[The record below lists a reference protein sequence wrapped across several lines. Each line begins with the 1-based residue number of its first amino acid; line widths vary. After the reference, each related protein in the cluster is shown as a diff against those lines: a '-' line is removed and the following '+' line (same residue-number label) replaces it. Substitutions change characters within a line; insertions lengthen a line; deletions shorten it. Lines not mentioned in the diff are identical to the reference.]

1 MTAGAVTIVIV
12 NYNSGEKLTHCLEAV
27 LQSGP
32 LLREVFVVDNASL
45 DGSESA
51 AAHHLDPRVRLIRGT
66 TNLGYAGAVN
76 HVLSDIAGEFVAV
89 LNMDT
94 IPEAGWLEPLVAV
107 ASRPEI
113 GAVNPL
119 LLLADGIHVN
129 AAGQTVHVTG
139 LGFNRG
145 LGEPARAYDVE
156 PFGVSGV
163 QGAAF
168 LMRTS
173 VLREIGGMDASGF
186 LYHEDVNLSWMLS
199 LAGYDLYCVPQSR
212 VRHDYFLSM
221 VAPKYFL
228 LERNRWTLLLAYFP
242 PLAIVALLP
251 AIVVTELLGWG
262 YAFLKGPRF
271 LSAKLRAYPWSA
283 AHRRTIASRR
293 ALARR
298 IRRRSP
304 WRVLARMSWRYQWRQ
319 FATLHAEKGATRR
332 EPPGGYSTRGEP

>member
-1 MTAGAVTIVIV
+1 MR
-12 NYNSGEKLTHCLEAV
+12 
-27 LQSGP
+27 
-32 LLREVFVVDNASL
+32 LLRS
-45 DGSESA
+45 
-51 AAHHLDPRVRLIRGT
+51 T

-76 HVLSDIAGEFVAV
+76 LVLPDLTGPFVAV

-94 IPEAGWLEPLVAV
+94 VPEAGWLEPLVTVV
-107 ASRPEI
+107 ARPEI

-119 LLLADGIHVN
+119 LLLADGVHVN
-129 AAGQTVHVTG
+129 AAGQIVHVTG

-145 LGEPARAYDVE
+145 LGQPASAFDVA

-173 VLREIGGMDASGF
+173 VLREIGGMDDAGF
-186 LYHEDVNLSWMLS
+186 LYHEDVNLSWLLS

-228 LERNRWTLLLAYFP
+228 LERNRWTLLLAYVP
-242 PLAIVALLP
+242 PLALVALLP
-251 AIVVTELLGWG
+251 AITVTEILGWG
-262 YAFLKGPRF
+262 YALLKAPAFSWRNC
-271 LSAKLRAYPWSA
+271 APTRVRRAHG
-283 AHRRTIASRR
+283 AHRLAP

-298 IRRRSP
+298 VRRRSP
-304 WRVLARMSWRYQWRQ
+304 WKVLRDELALRVDAIRN
-319 FATLHAEKGATRR
+319 AA
-332 EPPGGYSTRGEP
+332 RGERFDATVSRPGLFDQGEK